1 MPYSNVFQ
9 EAERQLVVCN
19 ACRYCEGYCAVFPAL
34 ELRQAFA
41 RGDITYLANLCHDCR
56 ACYYACMYTPPHEF
70 AVNIP
75 KVLSEVRQA
84 SYREYTW
91 PPAFREVFTSPR
103 FALWVAAA
111 PAAAVLG
118 LAFWLAGIARLAGLH
133 SGPGAFYQVIPYWAM
148 VVPGLALFCW
158 WLGVWVSGGVR
169 FWHETAVG
177 GHAAPAVRAVGR
189 AVRDALTMRW
199 LRGGGPG
206 CAYPGER
213 PSRGRGTLH
222 ALVFY
227 GFLSAFASTILAAIY
242 QDLLNRMPPFPLLSA
257 PVVLG
262 TLGGVAMLGG
272 TAGMLIA
279 KVCSDRAPVA
289 DAMTGMDYAF
299 VVTLGLASM
308 SGLLTLAL
316 RATHV
321 MGLTLVVHLG
331 IVAALFV
338 TAPYGKFVH
347 LIYRFLALVRY
358 RLEQGAG
365 G

>member
-1 MPYSNVFQ
+1 
-9 EAERQLVVCN
+9 
-19 ACRYCEGYCAVFPAL
+19 
-34 ELRQAFA
+34 
-41 RGDITYLANLCHDCR
+41 
-56 ACYYACMYTPPHEF
+56 
-70 AVNIP
+70 
-75 KVLSEVRQA
+75 
-84 SYREYTW
+84 
-91 PPAFREVFTSPR
+91 
-103 FALWVAAA
+103 
-111 PAAAVLG
+111 
-118 LAFWLAGIARLAGLH
+118 
-133 SGPGAFYQVIPYWAM
+133 
-148 VVPGLALFCW
+148 
-158 WLGVWVSGGVR
+158 
-169 FWHETAVG
+169 
-177 GHAAPAVRAVGR
+177 
-189 AVRDALTMRW
+189 
-199 LRGGGPG
+199 
-206 CAYPGER
+206 
-213 PSRGRGTLH
+213 
-222 ALVFY
+222 
-227 GFLSAFASTILAAIY
+227 
-242 QDLLNRMPPFPLLSA
+242 
-257 PVVLG
+257 
-262 TLGGVAMLGG
+262 MLGG